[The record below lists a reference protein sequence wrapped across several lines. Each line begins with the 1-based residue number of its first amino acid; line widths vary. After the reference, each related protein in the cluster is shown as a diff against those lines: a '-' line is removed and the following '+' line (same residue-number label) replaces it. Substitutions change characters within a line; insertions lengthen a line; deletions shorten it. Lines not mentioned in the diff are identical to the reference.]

1 MSGEPDE
8 RLQRLLGG
16 AELAGLRSRLRR
28 HFERAEPDAPS
39 GTIRLG
45 NVAPHEYAAL
55 AR

>member
-39 GTIRLG
+39 GAIRLG
-45 NVAPHEYAAL
+45 TSRRASTRRL
-55 AR
+55 LR